1 MVPGLFLVA
10 VHPTEGGVSLM
21 RGWVTYAFNDMRL
34 EKLAEPKCE
43 PGWAVLKTKVVQ
55 PSVTEV
61 QLFYGERSN
70 SYDKVKNKLAKGP
83 LPLFGH
89 EFCAEIVEIE
99 QDNDYGLAVGD
110 RVGATHTEIGTIGR
124 DFPGLFS
131 EYAAVPLDALAK
143 IPEGIS
149 DWEVSALQPLTSCVH
164 NIQVLGI
171 TLGDTVLVLGQ
182 GVMGLNSAQAAKA
195 AGADT
200 VIGTDRRPEIL
211 ELASRLGVDVTIDA
225 SKENVVEAVMELTDG
240 EGVPFVIEAASGSP
254 QMGLSGGTTV
264 NEAVACVAPGGTVLS
279 IPHFHEPVTLDFNY
293 LRAKRVTYMFP
304 PELAA
309 PDEMMLAARLVA
321 QKRIDIDSMITHK
334 LEGIEKMLEALDIT
348 ANKGKYG
355 ALNPAQVK
363 FS

>member
-1 MVPGLFLVA
+1 MK
-10 VHPTEGGVSLM
+10 
-21 RGWVTYAFNDMRL
+21 GWVTYAFNDMKL
-34 EKLAEPKCE
+34 EELPEPECR

-70 SYDKVKNKLAKGP
+70 SYEKVKKKLAQGP
-83 LPLFGH
+83 APLFGH
-89 EFCAEIVEIE
+89 EFCAEIVEI
-99 QDNDYGLAVGD
+99 DKTNPYGLAVGD
-110 RVGATHTEIGTIGR
+110 RVGATHTELGTIGR
-124 DFPGLFS
+124 DFPGCFS
-131 EYAAVPLDALAK
+131 QYAAVPLDALAK
-143 IPEGIS
+143 IPDGIS

-164 NIQVLGI
+164 NIQMLGV

-182 GVMGLNSAQAAKA
+182 GVMGLSSAQAAKA

-211 ELASRLGVDVTIDA
+211 ELASRLGVDITIDA
-225 SKENVVEAVMELTDG
+225 SKHDVVETVMDLSKG

-254 QMGLSGGTTV
+254 KMGLSGGATV
-264 NEAVACVAPGGTVLS
+264 SEAVACVAKGGKILS

-304 PELAA
+304 PELAH
-309 PDEMMLAARLVA
+309 PKEMVLAARLVA
-321 QKRIDIDSMITHK
+321 QKRINIDPMITHK
-334 LEGIEKMLEALDIT
+334 LEGITEMPRALDIT
-348 ANKGKYG
+348 ANKAKHG
-355 ALNPAQVK
+355 ALNPAQVR